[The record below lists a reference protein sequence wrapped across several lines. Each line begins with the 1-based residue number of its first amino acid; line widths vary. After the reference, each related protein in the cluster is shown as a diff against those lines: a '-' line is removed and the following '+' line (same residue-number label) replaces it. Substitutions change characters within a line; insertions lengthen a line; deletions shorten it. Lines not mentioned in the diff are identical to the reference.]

1 MKMRNLFDE
10 LVKVYDVVRDA
21 KKQKSFF
28 NDVVDKQLMLPELT
42 MQLCNG
48 LLPKK
53 QYIINGEEIWVHIC
67 SDFIRAYG
75 VFYAITL
82 RMLDGSQYIIVDEDF
97 IRDFSDEEQ
106 DVIIAHELGHV
117 KDGDFQAHAIAS
129 NKTVAGYILCE
140 NIADEY
146 AVYCYGA
153 DIVVSTFRKTLDNL
167 AKHGCNFRFTNRM
180 MNKRIDLIL
189 KNHK

>member
-21 KKQKSFF
+21 KKQKLFF
-28 NDVVDKQLMLPELT
+28 NDIMDKQLMLPQLT

-67 SDFIRAYG
+67 SDIIKAYG
-75 VFYAITL
+75 MFYAITL
-82 RMLDGSQYIIVDEDF
+82 RMIDGSQYIIVDEDF
-97 IRDFSDEEQ
+97 IRDFNDVEQ

-117 KDGDFQAHAIAS
+117 KDDDFQAHAIAS

-146 AVYCYGA
+146 AVYCYGV
-153 DIVVSTFRKTLDNL
+153 DTTVSTLRKTIDNL
-167 AKHGCNFRFTNRM
+167 AKHGCNFRFTKRM
-180 MNKRIDLIL
+180 MDKRINLIL